1 MGTTAIDEAKCRGCG
16 ATVIET
22 AEEKA
27 TGSRIP
33 CPKCG
38 DTRRIFNV
46 SITETVELHGDLAF
60 AHKRKGHKKPIATG
74 KHGDEL
80 TRRTGRWAVRTRLID
95 RENNR
100 YHERVVDKETGEVLH
115 ECDEPLTDH
124 VGHGSDKPKKA

>member
-16 ATVIET
+16 ATLIET

-27 TGSRIP
+27 TDSRIP

-46 SITETVELHGDLAF
+46 SITEIVELHGDSAF
-60 AHKRKGHKKPIATG
+60 AHKRKGHKKPIAMG

-95 RENNR
+95 RENNAT
-100 YHERVVDKETGEVLH
+100 TGGAR
-115 ECDEPLTDH
+115 PRQKP
-124 VGHGSDKPKKA
+124 GSHSATASFASPRE